1 MSFSL
6 PSKQVALDRPLR
18 SPEHSNRRRR
28 TDFSSSFEKRTSS
41 VGVSW
46 QNNANPSSILFASFL
61 RASRS
66 PKRATA
72 SSFGSGVVLPI
83 FSNTFEFFVRTDD
96 SPTRF
101 RGHRILWQEVA
112 GIVLLGCVSPT
123 PENEAS
129 PNGSELTFFFLCF
142 LTYYRKL
149 KSFRTILSTISSEPL
164 PS

>member
-18 SPEHSNRRRR
+18 SPEHSNRTRR
-28 TDFSSSFEKRTSS
+28 TDFSSSFGKRTSS
-41 VGVSW
+41 VGVFS

-72 SSFGSGVVLPI
+72 SSFGS
-83 FSNTFEFFVRTDD
+83 
-96 SPTRF
+96 
-101 RGHRILWQEVA
+101 VA